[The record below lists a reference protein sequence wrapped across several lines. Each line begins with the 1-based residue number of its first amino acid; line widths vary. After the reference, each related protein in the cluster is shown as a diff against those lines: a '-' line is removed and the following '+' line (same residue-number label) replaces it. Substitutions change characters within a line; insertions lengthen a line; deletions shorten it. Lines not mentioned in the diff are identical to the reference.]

1 MPTGTASLRHDPR
14 TPERQRAEHARV
26 LLSPKAHRDVKV
38 RAAASG
44 VTMQTYLERLLSRDN
59 GSVTL

>member
-1 MPTGTASLRHDPR
+1 MPTGTASLRHDTR
-14 TPERQRAEHARV
+14 TPKPQPAEHARV

-44 VTMQTYLERLLSRDN
+44 VTMQTYLERLLRSDSGGFTR
-59 GSVTL
+59 